1 MTFTIFFALYI
12 LMVLA
17 VALSILGFILI
28 YTGMTFRE
36 FTTWMNNQRLGGN

>member
-1 MTFTIFFALYI
+1 MTFGIFFALYT
-12 LMVLA
+12 LLVMA

-36 FTTWMNNQRLGGN
+36 FTKWMNNQRLGGN